1 MPTIEELFKT
11 KKLIS
16 GQTAEQQYDIRNT
29 ADIKRTPYNVLM
41 RPSFAIAQLAR
52 KTLSGRL
59 SETKLE
65 EEVTGL
71 RILATTTSPIIYGT
85 DVLKFSKKT
94 RGIVEDMKQGAN
106 GTEGVVGKLTSFI
119 EKGEKFGNDLL
130 SKIGAKLPEDL
141 IPSRIVLNTDFKN
154 GKVSKT
160 MVTLANLKSNSG
172 GNLLGNLIK
181 DNLQGRP
188 NPNQIL
194 GSALSL
200 GKKKLNTLLLG
211 SPSQAAVNFA
221 KDGGDNY
228 DNNSP
233 YGGVLRGAQYLP
245 EDLINLRNDLS
256 SKLNTYEKPAEPTP
270 FTVAKI
276 PYTNYIAVPVFSKEP
291 KQMYSK
297 AKSIATENL
306 LEVKKGMADY
316 SKTGKRGDELNRL
329 VQYNSKDGLKP
340 DDRDPNLPTLKS
352 LDLVELKFW
361 SVAKQAAVN
370 FRATVTGI
378 TETVSPTW
386 DTQKFVGNPFNFYT
400 YSNIER
406 SVNFAF
412 KIYALNAD
420 ELKAC
425 WQKINFLTNLTYPQ
439 GYAGNIAVIPP
450 FIRFTLGSMH
460 VNKEA
465 FISDLSYEI
474 PDDAPWEIDAE
485 GLGMGEYILPK
496 VVNVTITLKLV
507 ETVGSTHQLA
517 TAERKAV
524 AETKKAD
531 GTVVPA
537 VPAAPAIAASAKRLY
552 GYGASNPN
560 QIVNDDRVKN
570 LDKGGDPLK
579 TTQVSDSPNA
589 SAAQKAENPV
599 ATAPKESQDP
609 KGIPV
614 EEYKGYKIYL
624 KQNLPYFYMESRSG
638 DGPVVHKGPESR
650 SATEGELIRFE
661 KDWIDN
667 EAGAASAFKEV
678 GKDIANKLNN
688 QSILLGGY

>member
-59 SETKLE
+59 RETKLE

-85 DVLKFSKKT
+85 DILKFARKT
-94 RGIVEDMKQGAN
+94 RGIVEDMKQGTGGA
-106 GTEGVVGKLTSFI
+106 EGIGGKLTSFI
-119 EKGEKFGNDLL
+119 NKAESFGNNLL

-141 IPSRIVLNTDFKN
+141 IPSRIVLNSDFKKS
-154 GKVSKT
+154 KVSDT
-160 MVTLANLKSNSG
+160 MVTLTKLKSNSG
-172 GNLLGNLIK
+172 GNLLGKLIK

-194 GSALSL
+194 GSALEL

-221 KDGGDNY
+221 KDGGDRY
-228 DNNSP
+228 DRYSP
-233 YGGVLRGAQYLP
+233 YTSVMWPALYLS
-245 EDLINLRNDLS
+245 EDLIDMRRDLS
-256 SKLNTYEKPAEPTP
+256 SKFVEYNPDKFNLPLP
-270 FTVAKI
+270 I
-276 PYTNYIAVPVFSKEP
+276 SNYIAVPTFSKEP
-291 KQMYSK
+291 KQMYSEK
-297 AKSIATENL
+297 KMMES
-306 LEVKKGMADY
+306 LEVVKGMANY
-316 SKTGKRGDELNRL
+316 SKTARWRDEINRL
-329 VQYNSKDGLKP
+329 VQYNSTDGITP
-340 DDRDPNLPTLKS
+340 NDRNPTLPTLKS
-352 LDLVELKFW
+352 LDFVELKFW

-370 FRATVTGI
+370 FRATLTGI

-474 PDDAPWEIDAE
+474 PDDAPWEIDAD

-496 VVNVTITLKLV
+496 VVNVTMTLKLV
-507 ETVGSTHQLA
+507 ETVGSTYQMA

-537 VPAAPAIAASAKRLY
+537 VPAAPGIAPSAKRLY

-560 QIVNDDRVKN
+560 QIVNDDTAKN

-579 TTQVSDSPNA
+579 TTQVSDSPNT
-589 SAAQKAENPV
+589 STAQKPENPV
-599 ATAPKESQDP
+599 AEAPKEKMGP
-609 KGIPV
+609 NGIFV
-614 EEYKGYKIYL
+614 EKYKGYSIYR
-624 KQNLPYFYMESRSG
+624 KPKPPNQQYSVRDG
-638 DGPVVHKGPESR
+638 DGVIHTGPEGR
-650 SATEGELIRFE
+650 SAFEELLNFE
-661 KDWIDN
+661 RKFIDN
-667 EAGAASAFKEV
+667 
-678 GKDIANKLNN
+678 
-688 QSILLGGY
+688 LGPR

>member
-52 KTLSGRL
+52 KNLSSRL
-59 SETKLE
+59 GETKLE

-71 RILATTTSPIIYGT
+71 RILASTTSPIIYGT
-85 DVLKFSKKT
+85 DILKFAKKT
-94 RGIVEDMKQGAN
+94 RGIVEDMKQGTSGAEA
-106 GTEGVVGKLTSFI
+106 GVGKLTSFI
-119 EKGEKFGNDLL
+119 NKAESFGNNLL

-141 IPSRIVLNTDFKN
+141 IPSRIVLNSDFKK
-154 GKVSKT
+154 GKVSDT
-160 MVTLANLKSNSG
+160 MVTLTKLKTNSG
-172 GNLLGNLIK
+172 GNLLGKLIK

-194 GSALSL
+194 GSAAEL

-228 DNNSP
+228 DIDSK
-233 YGGVLRGAQYLP
+233 YGETMIGAQYLP
-245 EDLINLRNDLS
+245 DDLIDMRNDLS
-256 SKLNTYEKPAEPTP
+256 SKYVAYKTP
-270 FTVAKI
+270 EI
-276 PYTNYIAVPVFSKEP
+276 NLPLPITNYIAVPTFSKEP

-297 AKSIATENL
+297 TKLMDS
-306 LEVKKGMADY
+306 LEVKRGMRNG
-316 SKTGKRGDELNRL
+316 SDELNRI
-329 VQYNSKDGLKP
+329 VQYESVDGLKP
-340 DDRDPNLPTLKS
+340 SGRDVNLPTLKS

-370 FRATVTGI
+370 FRATLTGI
-378 TETVSPTW
+378 TETISPNW

-406 SVNFAF
+406 SINFAF

-439 GYAGNIAVIPP
+439 GYAGNIAVVPP

-465 FISDLSYEI
+465 FISDLSYEV
-474 PDDAPWEIDAE
+474 PDDAPWETGED
-485 GLGMGEYILPK
+485 GMDEYILPK
-496 VVNVTITLKLV
+496 IVNVTMALKLV
-507 ETVGSTHQLA
+507 ETVGSTYQMGV
-517 TAERKAV
+517 AERKAV
-524 AETKKAD
+524 AEGKTAD
-531 GTVVPA
+531 GKVVPA
-537 VPAAPAIAASAKRLY
+537 VPAAPAIAATAKRLY

-560 QIVNDDRVKN
+560 QILNVDTAKN

-579 TTQVSDSPNA
+579 QTQVSDSPNA
-589 SAAQKAENPV
+589 SAAQKTENPV
-599 ATAPKESQDP
+599 AEAPKEKVGP
-609 KGIPV
+609 NGIFV
-614 EEYKGYKIYL
+614 EKYKGYSIYKKSKPPNMQYL
-624 KQNLPYFYMESRSG
+624 VRDG
-638 DGPVVHKGPESR
+638 DGIIHTGPEGR
-650 SATEGELIRFE
+650 SAFDELLNFE
-661 KDWIDN
+661 RKFIDN
-667 EAGAASAFKEV
+667 
-678 GKDIANKLNN
+678 
-688 QSILLGGY
+688 LGPR

>member
-52 KTLSGRL
+52 KNLSSRL
-59 SETKLE
+59 GETKLE

-71 RILATTTSPIIYGT
+71 RILASTTSPIIYGT
-85 DVLKFSKKT
+85 DILKFSRKT
-94 RGIVEDMKQGAN
+94 RGIVEDMKQGTSGAEA
-106 GTEGVVGKLTSFI
+106 GVGKLTSFI
-119 EKGEKFGNDLL
+119 NKAESFGNNLL

-141 IPSRIVLNTDFKN
+141 IPSRIVLNSDFKKS
-154 GKVSKT
+154 KVSET
-160 MVTLANLKSNSG
+160 MVTLTKLKTNSG
-172 GNLLGNLIK
+172 GNLLGKLIK

-194 GSALSL
+194 GSAVEL

-221 KDGGDNY
+221 KDGGDSY
-228 DNNSP
+228 DNDSP
-233 YGGVLRGAQYLP
+233 YGKVMTPALYLKEDAIAQ
-245 EDLINLRNDLS
+245 RNDLS
-256 SKLNTYEKPAEPTP
+256 SKFVAYEADKFNLPLP
-270 FTVAKI
+270 I
-276 PYTNYIAVPVFSKEP
+276 TNYIAVPTFSKEP

-297 AKSIATENL
+297 RKSIATENL
-306 LEVKKGMADY
+306 LEVKKGMRNG
-316 SKTGKRGDELNRL
+316 SDELNRI
-329 VQYNSKDGLKP
+329 VQYESADGSKPTG
-340 DDRDPNLPTLKS
+340 RDENLPTLKS

-370 FRATVTGI
+370 FRATLTGI

-439 GYAGNIAVIPP
+439 GYAGNIAVVAP

-485 GLGMGEYILPK
+485 GLGMDEYILPK
-496 VVNVTITLKLV
+496 IVNVTMALKLV
-507 ETVGSTHQLA
+507 ETVGSTYQMA

-524 AETKKAD
+524 AEGKTAD
-531 GTVVPA
+531 GKVVPA

-560 QIVNDDRVKN
+560 QILNDDRIKN
-570 LDKGGDPLK
+570 LDKGGDPIK
-579 TTQVSDSPNA
+579 QTQVSDSPNA
-589 SAAQKAENPV
+589 STAEKPENPV
-599 ATAPKESQDP
+599 AEAPKQKIGPNGIFVEKYKDLNIYKKP
-609 KGIPV
+609 KGGNFVYIV
-614 EEYKGYKIYL
+614 
-624 KQNLPYFYMESRSG
+624 R
-638 DGPVVHKGPESR
+638 DGEQPLHAGPEGR
-650 SATEGELIRFE
+650 REDELLSYER
-661 KDWIDN
+661 KWIDN
-667 EAGAASAFKEV
+667 FVDGPSR
-678 GKDIANKLNN
+678 
-688 QSILLGGY
+688 

>member
-41 RPSFAIAQLAR
+41 RPSFKIAEIAR
-52 KTLSGRL
+52 RNLSSRL
-59 SETKLE
+59 GETKLE
-65 EEVTGL
+65 AEVTGL
-71 RILATTTSPIIYGT
+71 RILASTTSPIIYGT
-85 DVLKFSKKT
+85 DILKFAKKT
-94 RGIVEDMKQGAN
+94 RGIVEDMKQGTSGAEA
-106 GTEGVVGKLTSFI
+106 GVGKLTSFI
-119 EKGEKFGNDLL
+119 NKAESFGNNLL

-141 IPSRIVLNTDFKN
+141 IPSRIVLNSDFKK
-154 GKVSKT
+154 GKVSDT
-160 MVTLANLKSNSG
+160 MVTLSKLKTNSG
-172 GNLLGNLIK
+172 GNLLGKLIK

-194 GSALSL
+194 GSALEL

-228 DNNSP
+228 DIETP
-233 YGGVLRGAQYLP
+233 YGKVMTPALYLKEDAIAQ
-245 EDLINLRNDLS
+245 RNDLS
-256 SKLNTYEKPAEPTP
+256 SKFVAYEPDKFNLPLP
-270 FTVAKI
+270 I
-276 PYTNYIAVPVFSKEP
+276 TNYIAVPVFSKEP

-297 AKSIATENL
+297 TKLMDS
-306 LEVKKGMADY
+306 LEVKKGMRNG
-316 SKTGKRGDELNRL
+316 SDELNRI
-329 VQYNSKDGLKP
+329 VQYNSTDGLKP
-340 DDRDPNLPTLKS
+340 NDNERDPNLPSLKS

-370 FRATVTGI
+370 FRATLTGI
-378 TETVSPTW
+378 TETISPTW

-439 GYAGNIAVIPP
+439 GYSGGIAVVPP

-474 PDDAPWEIDAE
+474 PDDAPWETGED
-485 GLGMGEYILPK
+485 GMDEYILPK
-496 VVNVTITLKLV
+496 IVNVTMALKLV
-507 ETVGSTHQLA
+507 ETVGSTYQMGV
-517 TAERKAV
+517 AERKAV
-524 AETKKAD
+524 AEGKTAD
-531 GTVVPA
+531 GKVVPA
-537 VPAAPAIAASAKRLY
+537 VPAAPGIAASAKRLY

-560 QIVNDDRVKN
+560 QILNVDTAKN

-579 TTQVSDSPNA
+579 QTQVSDSPNA
-589 SAAQKAENPV
+589 STSQKTENPV
-599 ATAPKESQDP
+599 VAAPQIKEDP
-609 KGIPV
+609 KGELIT
-614 EEYKGYKIYL
+614 EYKGL
-624 KQNLPYFYMESRSG
+624 KLYQTENGPFKTITSWKGDATFYTGLPN
-638 DGPVVHKGPESR
+638 
-650 SATEGELIRFE
+650 A
-661 KDWIDN
+661 
-667 EAGAASAFKEV
+667 AASTQLLVDTHKLVIDSRLENE
-678 GKDIANKLNN
+678 GKRTA
-688 QSILLGGY
+688 

>member
-41 RPSFAIAQLAR
+41 RPSFKIAEIAR
-52 KTLSGRL
+52 RNLSSRL
-59 SETKLE
+59 GETKLE
-65 EEVTGL
+65 AEVTGL
-71 RILATTTSPIIYGT
+71 RILANTTSPIIYGT
-85 DVLKFSKKT
+85 DILKFAKKT
-94 RGIVEDMKQGAN
+94 RGIVEDMKQGTSGAEA
-106 GTEGVVGKLTSFI
+106 GIGKLTSFI
-119 EKGEKFGNDLL
+119 NKAENFGNNLL

-141 IPSRIVLNTDFKN
+141 IPSRIVLNSDFKK
-154 GKVSKT
+154 GKVSDT
-160 MVTLANLKSNSG
+160 MVTLTKLKTNSG
-172 GNLLGNLIK
+172 GNLLGKLIK

-194 GSALSL
+194 GSALEL

-228 DNNSP
+228 DSDSP
-233 YGGVLRGAQYLP
+233 YGKVMTPALYLAEDAIAQ
-245 EDLINLRNDLS
+245 RNDLS
-256 SKLNTYEKPAEPTP
+256 SKFVAYESPKFNLPLP
-270 FTVAKI
+270 I
-276 PYTNYIAVPVFSKEP
+276 TNYIAVPVFSKEP

-297 AKSIATENL
+297 RKLMDS
-306 LEVKKGMADY
+306 LEVKRGMRNG
-316 SKTGKRGDELNRL
+316 SDELNRI
-329 VQYNSKDGLKP
+329 VQYESADGSKPTG
-340 DDRDPNLPTLKS
+340 RDENLPTLKS

-361 SVAKQAAVN
+361 SVAKQAAIN
-370 FRATVTGI
+370 FRATLTGI

-439 GYAGNIAVIPP
+439 GYAGNIAVVAP
-450 FIRFTLGSMH
+450 FIRFTLGSMYS
-460 VNKEA
+460 NKEA

-474 PDDAPWEIDAE
+474 PDDAPWETGED
-485 GLGMGEYILPK
+485 GMDEYILPK
-496 VVNVTITLKLV
+496 IVNVTMALKLV
-507 ETVGSTHQLA
+507 ETVGSTYQMA

-524 AETKKAD
+524 AEGKTAD
-531 GTVVPA
+531 GKVVPA
-537 VPAAPAIAASAKRLY
+537 VPAAPAIAATAKRLY

-560 QIVNDDRVKN
+560 QILNDDRIKN

-579 TTQVSDSPNA
+579 QTQVSDSPNA
-589 SAAQKAENPV
+589 SAAQKTENPV
-599 ATAPKESQDP
+599 AEAPKKSRNP
-609 KGIPV
+609 KGELV
-614 EEYKGYKIYL
+614 AKYKDYNIFKKEKNGFRQMTTWDL
-624 KQNLPYFYMESRSG
+624 DRLVRT
-638 DGPVVHKGPESR
+638 GPETR
-650 SATEGELIRFE
+650 SDTDAALIEYE
-661 KDWIDN
+661 KRAID
-667 EAGAASAFKEV
+667 
-678 GKDIANKLNN
+678 
-688 QSILLGGY
+688 SIEEIRIRNLE

>member
-59 SETKLE
+59 RETKLE

-85 DVLKFSKKT
+85 DILKFARKT
-94 RGIVEDMKQGAN
+94 RGIVEDMKQGTGGA
-106 GTEGVVGKLTSFI
+106 EGIGGKLTSFI
-119 EKGEKFGNDLL
+119 NKAESFGNNLL

-141 IPSRIVLNTDFKN
+141 IPSRIVLNSDFKKS
-154 GKVSKT
+154 KVSDT
-160 MVTLANLKSNSG
+160 MVTLTKLKSNSG
-172 GNLLGNLIK
+172 GNLLGKLIK

-194 GSALSL
+194 GSALEL

-228 DNNSP
+228 DTDSP
-233 YGGVLRGAQYLP
+233 YSRVRSLSSFLL
-245 EDLINLRNDLS
+245 EDNIELRNDLS
-256 SKLNTYEKPAEPTP
+256 SKFVAYETP
-270 FTVAKI
+270 KFNLPLPI
-276 PYTNYIAVPVFSKEP
+276 TNYIAVPTFSKEP

-297 AKSIATENL
+297 RKSTATENS
-306 LEVKKGMADY
+306 LEVKKGMRNG
-316 SKTGKRGDELNRL
+316 SDELNRL
-329 VQYNSKDGLKP
+329 VQYDSTDGLTP
-340 DDRDPNLPTLKS
+340 NGRDKTLPTLKS

-370 FRATVTGI
+370 FRATLTGI

-460 VNKEA
+460 INKEA

-474 PDDAPWEIDAE
+474 PDDAPWEIDAD

-496 VVNVTITLKLV
+496 VVNVTMTLKLV
-507 ETVGSTHQLA
+507 ETVGSTYQMA

-537 VPAAPAIAASAKRLY
+537 VPAAPGIAPSAKRLY

-560 QIVNDDRVKN
+560 QIVNDDTAKN

-579 TTQVSDSPNA
+579 TTQVSDSPTT
-589 SAAQKAENPV
+589 STAQKPENPV
-599 ATAPKESQDP
+599 AEAPKEKMGP
-609 KGIPV
+609 NGIFV
-614 EEYKGYKIYL
+614 EKYKGYSIYR
-624 KQNLPYFYMESRSG
+624 KPKPPNQQYSVRDG
-638 DGPVVHKGPESR
+638 DGVIHTGPEGR
-650 SATEGELIRFE
+650 SAFEELLNFE
-661 KDWIDN
+661 RKFIDN
-667 EAGAASAFKEV
+667 
-678 GKDIANKLNN
+678 
-688 QSILLGGY
+688 LGPR

>member
-71 RILATTTSPIIYGT
+71 RILAATTSPIIYGT
-85 DVLKFSKKT
+85 DFIKFTKKT
-94 RGIVEDMKQGAN
+94 RPIVEDMKQGTGGA
-106 GTEGVVGKLTSFI
+106 EGIGGKLTSFI
-119 EKGEKFGNDLL
+119 EKGEKFGNELL
-130 SKIGAKLPEDL
+130 SKIGAKLPEQL
-141 IPSRIVLNTDFKN
+141 IPSRIVLDTNFKN

-228 DNNSP
+228 DNDSK
-233 YGGVLRGAQYLP
+233 YGDVMTPALYLKEDAIAQ
-245 EDLINLRNDLS
+245 RNDLS
-256 SKLNTYEKPAEPTP
+256 SKFVAYETP
-270 FTVAKI
+270 KFNLPLPI
-276 PYTNYIAVPVFSKEP
+276 TNYIAVPTFSKEP

-297 AKSIATENL
+297 TKLMDS
-306 LEVKKGMADY
+306 LEVKRGMRNG
-316 SKTGKRGDELNRL
+316 SDELNRI
-329 VQYNSKDGLKP
+329 VQYESVDGLKP
-340 DDRDPNLPTLKS
+340 SGRDATLPTLKD

-361 SVAKQAAVN
+361 SVAKQAAIN

-406 SVNFAF
+406 SVNFTF

-474 PDDAPWEIDAE
+474 PDDAPWETGED
-485 GLGMGEYILPK
+485 GMGEYILPK
-496 VVNVTITLKLV
+496 LINVTITLKLV
-507 ETVGSTHQLA
+507 ETVGSTYQMA

-537 VPAAPAIAASAKRLY
+537 VPAAPAIAPSAKRLY

-560 QIVNDDRVKN
+560 QILNDDRIKN
-570 LDKGGDPLK
+570 LDKGGDPIK
-579 TTQVSDSPNA
+579 QTQVSDSPNA
-589 SAAQKAENPV
+589 SAAQKTENPV
-599 ATAPKESQDP
+599 AEAPKEKMGP
-609 KGIPV
+609 YGIFV
-614 EEYKGYKIYL
+614 EKYKGYSIYR
-624 KQNLPYFYMESRSG
+624 KPKPPNQQYSVRDG
-638 DGPVVHKGPESR
+638 DGVIHTGPEGR
-650 SATEGELIRFE
+650 SAFEELLNFE
-661 KDWIDN
+661 RKFIDN
-667 EAGAASAFKEV
+667 
-678 GKDIANKLNN
+678 IP
-688 QSILLGGY
+688 Q

>member
-52 KTLSGRL
+52 KTLSSRL
-59 SETKLE
+59 KETKLE
-65 EEVTGL
+65 AEVTGL
-71 RILATTTSPIIYGT
+71 RILASTTSPIIYGT
-85 DVLKFSKKT
+85 DILKFSKKT
-94 RGIVEDMKQGAN
+94 RGIVEDMKLGAN
-106 GTEGVVGKLTSFI
+106 GTVGLTGKLSSFI
-119 EKGEKFGNDLL
+119 AKAENFGNDLL

-141 IPSRIVLNTDFKN
+141 IPSRIVLNSDFKTS
-154 GKVSKT
+154 KVSET
-160 MVTLANLKSNSG
+160 MVTLTTLKTNSG
-172 GNLLGNLIK
+172 GNLLGKLIK

-194 GSALSL
+194 GSALEL

-228 DNNSP
+228 DNDSP
-233 YGGVLRGAQYLP
+233 YSKVMTGAQYLS
-245 EDLINLRNDLS
+245 EDLIDLRKDLS
-256 SKLNTYEKPAEPTP
+256 SKFVAYEPDKFNLPLP
-270 FTVAKI
+270 I
-276 PYTNYIAVPVFSKEP
+276 TNYIAVPTFSKEP

-297 AKSIATENL
+297 TKLMDS
-306 LEVKKGMADY
+306 LEVKRGMRNG
-316 SKTGKRGDELNRL
+316 SDELNRI
-329 VQYNSKDGLKP
+329 VQYESADGLKP
-340 DDRDPNLPTLKS
+340 SGRDVNLPTLKS

-370 FRATVTGI
+370 FRATLTGI

-439 GYAGNIAVIPP
+439 GYAGNIAVVPP
-450 FIRFTLGSMH
+450 FIRFTLGSMY

-474 PDDAPWEIDAE
+474 PDDAPWETGED
-485 GLGMGEYILPK
+485 GMDEYILPK
-496 VVNVTITLKLV
+496 IVNVTMTLKLV
-507 ETVGSTHQLA
+507 ETVGSTYQMGV
-517 TAERKAV
+517 AERKAV
-524 AETKKAD
+524 AEGKTVD
-531 GTVVPA
+531 GKVVPA
-537 VPAAPAIAASAKRLY
+537 VPAAPGIAASAKRLY

-560 QIVNDDRVKN
+560 QILNDDRIKN

-579 TTQVSDSPNA
+579 QTQVSDSPNA
-589 SAAQKAENPV
+589 SAAQKTGNPV
-599 ATAPKESQDP
+599 AEAPKEPQDP
-609 KGIPV
+609 KGKFV
-614 EEYKGYKIYL
+614 GDYKGLKLYVKDVNGGNKIITSYKGDAAITNNATNKNNKGKLTEAQLIQYE
-624 KQNLPYFYMESRSG
+624 KEYIDKNLTR
-638 DGPVVHKGPESR
+638 
-650 SATEGELIRFE
+650 
-661 KDWIDN
+661 
-667 EAGAASAFKEV
+667 
-678 GKDIANKLNN
+678 
-688 QSILLGGY
+688 LLDK

>member
-52 KTLSGRL
+52 KTLSSRL
-59 SETKLE
+59 RETKLE

-71 RILATTTSPIIYGT
+71 RILASTTAPIIYGT
-85 DVLKFSKKT
+85 DILKFSKKT
-94 RGIVEDMKQGAN
+94 RGIVEDMKLGAN
-106 GTEGVVGKLTSFI
+106 GTEGAVGKLSSFI
-119 EKGEKFGNDLL
+119 AKAENFGNDLL
-130 SKIGAKLPEDL
+130 SKIGGKLPEEL
-141 IPSRIVLNTDFKN
+141 IPSRLALNADFRIS
-154 GKVSKT
+154 KVSKT
-160 MVTLANLKSNSG
+160 MVVLANLKSNSSL
-172 GNLLGNLIK
+172 LLGNLIK

-188 NPNQIL
+188 NPKQIL
-194 GSALSL
+194 GSALEL

-221 KDGGDNY
+221 KDGGDGY
-228 DNNSP
+228 DRYST
-233 YGGVLRGAQYLP
+233 YGDVMIGAQYLP
-245 EDLINLRNDLS
+245 DDLIDMRNDLS
-256 SKLNTYEKPAEPTP
+256 SKYVAYKTP
-270 FTVAKI
+270 EI
-276 PYTNYIAVPVFSKEP
+276 NLPLPITNYIAVPTFSKEP
-291 KQMYSK
+291 KQRYSTTK
-297 AKSIATENL
+297 FFNSLQI
-306 LEVKKGMADY
+306 KKGM
-316 SKTGKRGDELNRL
+316 GRGSDELNRL
-329 VQYNSKDGLKP
+329 VQYNSTDGVTP
-340 DDRDPNLPTLKS
+340 NTNERDPILPTLKS

-370 FRATVTGI
+370 FRATLTGI
-378 TETVSPTW
+378 TETVTPTW

-400 YSNIER
+400 YNNIER

-439 GYAGNIAVIPP
+439 AYSGGIAVIPP
-450 FIRFTLGSMH
+450 FIRFTLGSMY

-496 VVNVTITLKLV
+496 LVNVTMTLKLV
-507 ETVGSTHQLA
+507 ETVGSTYSPTEYEKDAAGVAVLIDA
-517 TAERKAV
+517 TDAAGKV
-524 AETKKAD
+524 VKVPVTK
-531 GTVVPA
+531 T
-537 VPAAPAIAASAKRLY
+537 AAHAKRLY

-560 QIVNDDRVKN
+560 QIVNADVAKN

-579 TTQVSDSPNA
+579 QTAIVQNA
-589 SAAQKAENPV
+589 NDGQKPVNPV
-599 ATAPKESQDP
+599 AEGTKPAADA
-609 KGIPV
+609 KGVFI
-614 EEYKGYKIYL
+614 EEYKGHKLHSVFLGTTKNEMVLVWKGDALAFSINVTGT
-624 KQNLPYFYMESRSG
+624 KQSTV
-638 DGPVVHKGPESR
+638 DGAKLRIDAIPEIKGN
-650 SATEGELIRFE
+650 TTT
-661 KDWIDN
+661 
-667 EAGAASAFKEV
+667 
-678 GKDIANKLNN
+678 
-688 QSILLGGY
+688 

>member
-41 RPSFAIAQLAR
+41 RPSFKIAEIAR
-52 KTLSGRL
+52 RNLSSRL
-59 SETKLE
+59 GETKLE
-65 EEVTGL
+65 AEVTGL
-71 RILATTTSPIIYGT
+71 RILASTTSPIIYGT
-85 DVLKFSKKT
+85 DILKFAKKT
-94 RGIVEDMKQGAN
+94 RGIVEDMKQGTSGAEA
-106 GTEGVVGKLTSFI
+106 GVGKLTSFI
-119 EKGEKFGNDLL
+119 NKAEKFGNDLL

-141 IPSRIVLNTDFKN
+141 IPSRIVLNSDFKK
-154 GKVSKT
+154 GKVSDT
-160 MVTLANLKSNSG
+160 MVTLTKLKTNSG
-172 GNLLGNLIK
+172 GNLLGKLIK

-194 GSALSL
+194 GSALEL

-228 DNNSP
+228 DIETP
-233 YGGVLRGAQYLP
+233 YGKVMTPALYLKEDAIAQ
-245 EDLINLRNDLS
+245 RNDLS
-256 SKLNTYEKPAEPTP
+256 SKFVAYEPDKFNLPLP
-270 FTVAKI
+270 I
-276 PYTNYIAVPVFSKEP
+276 TNYIAVPTFSKEP

-297 AKSIATENL
+297 RKSTATENL
-306 LEVKKGMADY
+306 LEVKKGMRNG
-316 SKTGKRGDELNRL
+316 SDELNRI
-329 VQYNSKDGLKP
+329 VQYESVDGLKP
-340 DDRDPNLPTLKS
+340 SGRDVNLPTLKS

-370 FRATVTGI
+370 FRATLTGI
-378 TETVSPTW
+378 TETISPTW

-406 SVNFAF
+406 SINFAF

-439 GYAGNIAVIPP
+439 GYAGNIAVVPP

-485 GLGMGEYILPK
+485 GLGMSEYILPK
-496 VVNVTITLKLV
+496 LINVTMTLKLV
-507 ETVGSTHQLA
+507 ETVGSTYQMGV
-517 TAERKAV
+517 AERKAV
-524 AETKKAD
+524 AEGKTAD
-531 GTVVPA
+531 GKVVPA
-537 VPAAPAIAASAKRLY
+537 VPAAPGIAASAKRLY

-560 QIVNDDRVKN
+560 QILNDDRIKN

-579 TTQVSDSPNA
+579 QTQVSDSPNA
-589 SAAQKAENPV
+589 SAAEKPENPV
-599 ATAPKESQDP
+599 AEAPKQKIGPNGIFVEKYKDLNIYKKP
-609 KGIPV
+609 KGGNFVYIV
-614 EEYKGYKIYL
+614 
-624 KQNLPYFYMESRSG
+624 R
-638 DGPVVHKGPESR
+638 DGEQPLHAGPEGR
-650 SATEGELIRFE
+650 REDELLSYER
-661 KDWIDN
+661 KWIDN
-667 EAGAASAFKEV
+667 FVDGPSR
-678 GKDIANKLNN
+678 
-688 QSILLGGY
+688 

>member
-52 KTLSGRL
+52 KTLSSRL
-59 SETKLE
+59 GETKLE
-65 EEVTGL
+65 EEATGL
-71 RILATTTSPIIYGT
+71 RILASTTSPIIYGT
-85 DVLKFSKKT
+85 DILKFSRKT
-94 RGIVEDMKQGAN
+94 RGIVEDMKQGTSGAEA
-106 GTEGVVGKLTSFI
+106 GVGKLTSFI
-119 EKGEKFGNDLL
+119 NKAESFGNNLL

-141 IPSRIVLNTDFKN
+141 IPSRIVLNSDFKK
-154 GKVSKT
+154 GKVSDT
-160 MVTLANLKSNSG
+160 MVTLTKLKTNSG
-172 GNLLGNLIK
+172 GNLLGKLIK

-194 GSALSL
+194 GSAAEL

-228 DNNSP
+228 DIDSK
-233 YGGVLRGAQYLP
+233 YGETMIGAQYLP
-245 EDLINLRNDLS
+245 DDLIDMRNDLS
-256 SKLNTYEKPAEPTP
+256 SKYVAYKTP
-270 FTVAKI
+270 EI
-276 PYTNYIAVPVFSKEP
+276 NLPLPITNYIAVPTFSKEP

-297 AKSIATENL
+297 RKSIATENL
-306 LEVKKGMADY
+306 LEVKKGMRNG
-316 SKTGKRGDELNRL
+316 SDELNRI
-329 VQYNSKDGLKP
+329 VQYESVDGLKP
-340 DDRDPNLPTLKS
+340 SGRDVNLPTLKS

-370 FRATVTGI
+370 FRATLTGI
-378 TETVSPTW
+378 TETISPNW

-496 VVNVTITLKLV
+496 VVNVTMALKLV
-507 ETVGSTHQLA
+507 ETVGSTYQMA

-524 AETKKAD
+524 AEGKTAD
-531 GTVVPA
+531 GKVVPA
-537 VPAAPAIAASAKRLY
+537 VPAAPGIAASAKRLY

-560 QIVNDDRVKN
+560 QILNDDRIKN

-579 TTQVSDSPNA
+579 QTQVSDSPNA
-589 SAAQKAENPV
+589 STAEKPENPV
-599 ATAPKESQDP
+599 AEAPKQKIGPNGIFVEKYKDLNIYKKP
-609 KGIPV
+609 KGGNFVYIV
-614 EEYKGYKIYL
+614 
-624 KQNLPYFYMESRSG
+624 R
-638 DGPVVHKGPESR
+638 DGEQPLHAGPEGR
-650 SATEGELIRFE
+650 REDELLSYER
-661 KDWIDN
+661 KWIDN
-667 EAGAASAFKEV
+667 FVDGPSR
-678 GKDIANKLNN
+678 
-688 QSILLGGY
+688 

>member
-85 DVLKFSKKT
+85 DILKFSRKT
-94 RGIVEDMKQGAN
+94 RGIVEDMKQGTGGA
-106 GTEGVVGKLTSFI
+106 EGIGGKLTSFI
-119 EKGEKFGNDLL
+119 AKGEKFGNELL

-141 IPSRIVLNTDFKN
+141 IPSRIVLNTDFKKS
-154 GKVSKT
+154 KVSET
-160 MVTLANLKSNSG
+160 MVTLTKLKSNSG
-172 GNLLGNLIK
+172 GNLLGKLIK

-194 GSALSL
+194 GSALEL

-228 DNNSP
+228 DNDSP
-233 YGGVLRGAQYLP
+233 YGKVMTGAQYLP
-245 EDLINLRNDLS
+245 EDMIDLRNDLS
-256 SKLNTYEKPAEPTP
+256 SKYVAYKTP
-270 FTVAKI
+270 EVNLPLPI
-276 PYTNYIAVPVFSKEP
+276 TNYIAVPTFSKEP

-352 LDLVELKFW
+352 LDFVELKFW

-370 FRATVTGI
+370 FRATLTGI
-378 TETVSPTW
+378 TETISPTW

-496 VVNVTITLKLV
+496 VVNVTMALKLV
-507 ETVGSTHQLA
+507 ETVGSTYQLA
-517 TAERKAV
+517 IAERKAV
-524 AETKKAD
+524 AETKKTD

-638 DGPVVHKGPESR
+638 DGPVAHKGPESR
-650 SATEGELIRFE
+650 SATQDELIRFE
-661 KDWIDN
+661 KAWIDN

-678 GKDIANKLNN
+678 GKDITNKLNN

>member
-41 RPSFAIAQLAR
+41 RPSFKIAEIAR
-52 KTLSGRL
+52 RNLSSRL
-59 SETKLE
+59 GETKLE

-71 RILATTTSPIIYGT
+71 RILASTTSPIIYGT
-85 DVLKFSKKT
+85 DILKFAKKT
-94 RGIVEDMKQGAN
+94 RGIVEDMKQGTSGAEA
-106 GTEGVVGKLTSFI
+106 GVGKLTSFI
-119 EKGEKFGNDLL
+119 NKAEKFGNNLL

-141 IPSRIVLNTDFKN
+141 IPSRIVLNSDFKK
-154 GKVSKT
+154 GKVSDT
-160 MVTLANLKSNSG
+160 MVTLSKLKTNSG
-172 GNLLGNLIK
+172 GNLLGKLIK

-194 GSALSL
+194 GSALEL

-228 DNNSP
+228 DIDSK
-233 YGGVLRGAQYLP
+233 YGDTMIGAQYLP
-245 EDLINLRNDLS
+245 DDLIDMRNDLS
-256 SKLNTYEKPAEPTP
+256 SKFVAYEPDKFNLPLP
-270 FTVAKI
+270 I
-276 PYTNYIAVPVFSKEP
+276 TNYIAVPTFSKEP

-297 AKSIATENL
+297 KKSMDS
-306 LEVKKGMADY
+306 LEVKRGMRNG
-316 SKTGKRGDELNRL
+316 SDELNRL
-329 VQYNSKDGLKP
+329 VQYESADGLKP
-340 DDRDPNLPTLKS
+340 SGRDVNLPTLKS

-370 FRATVTGI
+370 FRATLTGI

-439 GYAGNIAVIPP
+439 GYAGNIAVVAP

-485 GLGMGEYILPK
+485 GLGMDEYILPK
-496 VVNVTITLKLV
+496 IVNVTMALKLV
-507 ETVGSTHQLA
+507 ETVGSTYQMA

-524 AETKKAD
+524 AEGKTAD
-531 GTVVPA
+531 GKVVPA
-537 VPAAPAIAASAKRLY
+537 VPAAPAIAATAKRLY

-560 QIVNDDRVKN
+560 QILNVDTAKN
-570 LDKGGDPLK
+570 LDKGGDPIK
-579 TTQVSDSPNA
+579 QTQVSDSPNT
-589 SAAQKAENPV
+589 SAAQKPENPV
-599 ATAPKESQDP
+599 AEAPKEKMGPNGIFVEKYKDFNIYKKP
-609 KGIPV
+609 KGGNFVYIV
-614 EEYKGYKIYL
+614 
-624 KQNLPYFYMESRSG
+624 R
-638 DGPVVHKGPESR
+638 DGEQPLHAGPEGR
-650 SATEGELIRFE
+650 REDELLSYER
-661 KDWIDN
+661 KWIDN
-667 EAGAASAFKEV
+667 FVDGPSR
-678 GKDIANKLNN
+678 
-688 QSILLGGY
+688 

>member
-41 RPSFAIAQLAR
+41 RPSFKIAEIAR
-52 KTLSGRL
+52 RNLSSRL
-59 SETKLE
+59 GETKLE
-65 EEVTGL
+65 AEVTGL
-71 RILATTTSPIIYGT
+71 RILANTTSPIIYGT
-85 DVLKFSKKT
+85 DILKFSTKT
-94 RGIVEDMKQGAN
+94 RGIVEDMKQGAK
-106 GTEGVVGKLTSFI
+106 GTEGVFGKLTSFI
-119 EKGEKFGNDLL
+119 NKAEKFGNDLL
-130 SKIGAKLPEDL
+130 SKIGVKLPEDL
-141 IPSRIVLNTDFKN
+141 IPSRIVLNSDFKK
-154 GKVSKT
+154 GKVSDT
-160 MVTLANLKSNSG
+160 MVTLTKLKTNSG
-172 GNLLGNLIK
+172 GNLLGKLIK

-194 GSALSL
+194 GSALEL

-228 DNNSP
+228 DIDSK
-233 YGGVLRGAQYLP
+233 YGETMIGAQYLP
-245 EDLINLRNDLS
+245 DDLIDMRNDLS
-256 SKLNTYEKPAEPTP
+256 SKYVAYKTP
-270 FTVAKI
+270 EI
-276 PYTNYIAVPVFSKEP
+276 NLPLPITNYIAVPTFSKEP

-297 AKSIATENL
+297 TKLMDS
-306 LEVKKGMADY
+306 LEVKRGIRKG
-316 SKTGKRGDELNRL
+316 SDELNRL
-329 VQYNSKDGLKP
+329 VQYDSTDGLTP
-340 DDRDPNLPTLKS
+340 NGRDPNLPTLKS

-370 FRATVTGI
+370 FRATITGI

-412 KIYALNAD
+412 KIYALNSN

-474 PDDAPWEIDAE
+474 PDDAPWETGE
-485 GLGMGEYILPK
+485 GGMGEYILPK
-496 VVNVTITLKLV
+496 IINVTITLKLV
-507 ETVGSTHQLA
+507 ETVGSTYQMA

-524 AETKKAD
+524 AEGKTAD
-531 GTVVPA
+531 GKVVPA

-560 QIVNDDRVKN
+560 QIINDDKIKN

-579 TTQVSDSPNA
+579 QTQVSDSPNA
-589 SAAQKAENPV
+589 STSQKAENPV
-599 ATAPKESQDP
+599 KAAQPSKEDIEAII
-609 KGIPV
+609 KAITT
-614 EEYKGYKIYL
+614 KKI
-624 KQNLPYFYMESRSG
+624 
-638 DGPVVHKGPESR
+638 
-650 SATEGELIRFE
+650 
-661 KDWIDN
+661 
-667 EAGAASAFKEV
+667 
-678 GKDIANKLNN
+678 
-688 QSILLGGY
+688 

>member
-41 RPSFAIAQLAR
+41 RPSFKIAEIAR
-52 KTLSGRL
+52 RNLSSRL
-59 SETKLE
+59 GETKLE
-65 EEVTGL
+65 AEVTGL
-71 RILATTTSPIIYGT
+71 RILASTTSPIIYGT
-85 DVLKFSKKT
+85 DILKFAKKT
-94 RGIVEDMKQGAN
+94 RGIVEDMKQGTSGAEA
-106 GTEGVVGKLTSFI
+106 GVGKLTSFI
-119 EKGEKFGNDLL
+119 NKAENFGNNLL

-141 IPSRIVLNTDFKN
+141 IPSRIVLNSDFKKS
-154 GKVSKT
+154 KVSDT
-160 MVTLANLKSNSG
+160 MVTLAKLKTNSG
-172 GNLLGNLIK
+172 GNLLGKLIK

-194 GSALSL
+194 GSAVEL

-228 DNNSP
+228 DIETP
-233 YGGVLRGAQYLP
+233 YGKVMTPALYLKEDAIAQ
-245 EDLINLRNDLS
+245 RNDLS
-256 SKLNTYEKPAEPTP
+256 SKFVAYEPDKFNLPLP
-270 FTVAKI
+270 I
-276 PYTNYIAVPVFSKEP
+276 TNYIAVPTFSKEP

-297 AKSIATENL
+297 TKLMDS
-306 LEVKKGMADY
+306 LEVKRGMRNG
-316 SKTGKRGDELNRL
+316 SDELNRI
-329 VQYNSKDGLKP
+329 VQYESADGSKPTG
-340 DDRDPNLPTLKS
+340 RDVNLPTLKS

-370 FRATVTGI
+370 FRATLTGI
-378 TETVSPTW
+378 TETISPTW

-406 SVNFAF
+406 SINFAF

-439 GYAGNIAVIPP
+439 GYAGNIAVVPP

-496 VVNVTITLKLV
+496 LINVTMTLKLV
-507 ETVGSTHQLA
+507 ETVGSTYQMA
-517 TAERKAV
+517 TGERKAV
-524 AETKKAD
+524 AEGKTAD
-531 GTVVPA
+531 GKVVPA

-560 QIVNDDRVKN
+560 QILNEDRIKN
-570 LDKGGDPLK
+570 LDKGGDPIK
-579 TTQVSDSPNA
+579 QTQVSDSPNA
-589 SAAQKAENPV
+589 STAEKPENPV
-599 ATAPKESQDP
+599 AEAPKQKIGPNGIFVEKYKDLNIYKKP
-609 KGIPV
+609 KGGNFVYIV
-614 EEYKGYKIYL
+614 
-624 KQNLPYFYMESRSG
+624 R
-638 DGPVVHKGPESR
+638 DGEQPLHAGPEGR
-650 SATEGELIRFE
+650 REDELLSYER
-661 KDWIDN
+661 KWIDN
-667 EAGAASAFKEV
+667 FVDGPSR
-678 GKDIANKLNN
+678 
-688 QSILLGGY
+688 

>member
-85 DVLKFSKKT
+85 DILKFSRKT
-94 RGIVEDMKQGAN
+94 RGIVEDMKQGTGGA
-106 GTEGVVGKLTSFI
+106 EGIGGKLTSFI
-119 EKGEKFGNDLL
+119 AKGEKFGNELL

-141 IPSRIVLNTDFKN
+141 IPSRIVLNTDFKKS
-154 GKVSKT
+154 KVSET
-160 MVTLANLKSNSG
+160 MVTLTKLKSNSG
-172 GNLLGNLIK
+172 GNLLGKLIK

-194 GSALSL
+194 GSALEL

-228 DNNSP
+228 DNDSP
-233 YGGVLRGAQYLP
+233 YGKVMTGAQYLP
-245 EDLINLRNDLS
+245 EDMIDLRNDLS
-256 SKLNTYEKPAEPTP
+256 SKYVAYKTP
-270 FTVAKI
+270 EVNLPLPI
-276 PYTNYIAVPVFSKEP
+276 TNYIAPPAFSKEP

-297 AKSIATENL
+297 TKLMDS
-306 LEVKKGMADY
+306 LEVKKGMRNG
-316 SKTGKRGDELNRL
+316 SDELNRI
-329 VQYNSKDGLKP
+329 VQYESADGLKP
-340 DDRDPNLPTLKS
+340 TGRDATLPTLKE

-412 KIYALNAD
+412 KIYALNVN

-474 PDDAPWEIDAE
+474 PDDAPWETGED
-485 GLGMGEYILPK
+485 GMGEYILPK
-496 VVNVTITLKLV
+496 IINVTITLKLV
-507 ETVGSTHQLA
+507 ETVGSTYQLA

-537 VPAAPAIAASAKRLY
+537 VPAAPGIAASAKRLY

-560 QIVNDDRVKN
+560 QILNDDRIKN
-570 LDKGGDPLK
+570 LDKGGDPIK
-579 TTQVSDSPNA
+579 QTQVSDSPNT
-589 SAAQKAENPV
+589 STAQKPENPV
-599 ATAPKESQDP
+599 ASAPKKEEDP
-609 KGIPV
+609 KGEFV
-614 EEYKGYKIYL
+614 EEYNGYKIYL
-624 KQNLPYFYMESRSG
+624 KQNLPNFYMESRQG
-638 DGPVVHKGPESR
+638 DGPVLHKGPESR
-650 SATEGELIRFE
+650 SATRNQLLDIE
-661 KDWIDN
+661 KAWARSLGAKGQIDE
-667 EAGAASAFKEV
+667 EAM
-678 GKDIANKLNN
+678 GKAIQAKMLNK
-688 QSILLGGY
+688 SI

>member
-41 RPSFAIAQLAR
+41 RPSFKIAEIAR
-52 KTLSGRL
+52 RNLSSRL
-59 SETKLE
+59 GETKLE
-65 EEVTGL
+65 AEVTGL
-71 RILATTTSPIIYGT
+71 RILASTTSPIIYGT
-85 DVLKFSKKT
+85 DILKFAKKT
-94 RGIVEDMKQGAN
+94 RGIVEDMKQGTSGAEA
-106 GTEGVVGKLTSFI
+106 GVGKLTSFI
-119 EKGEKFGNDLL
+119 NKAENFGNNLL

-141 IPSRIVLNTDFKN
+141 IPSRIVLNSDFKK
-154 GKVSKT
+154 GKVSDT
-160 MVTLANLKSNSG
+160 MVTLAKLKTNSG
-172 GNLLGNLIK
+172 GNLLGKLIK

-194 GSALSL
+194 GSALEL

-228 DNNSP
+228 DIESP
-233 YGGVLRGAQYLP
+233 YGKVMTPALYLK
-245 EDLINLRNDLS
+245 EDAIAERNDLS
-256 SKLNTYEKPAEPTP
+256 SKFVAYEPDKFNLPLP
-270 FTVAKI
+270 I
-276 PYTNYIAVPVFSKEP
+276 TNYIAVPTFSKEP

-297 AKSIATENL
+297 TKLMDS
-306 LEVKKGMADY
+306 LEVKKGMRNG
-316 SKTGKRGDELNRL
+316 SDELNRI
-329 VQYNSKDGLKP
+329 VQYESVDGLKP
-340 DDRDPNLPTLKS
+340 SGRDVNLPTLKS

-370 FRATVTGI
+370 FRATLTGI
-378 TETVSPTW
+378 TETISPTW

-406 SVNFAF
+406 SINFAF

-439 GYAGNIAVIPP
+439 GYAGNIAVVPP

-465 FISDLSYEI
+465 FISDLSYEV
-474 PDDAPWEIDAE
+474 PDDAPWETGED
-485 GLGMGEYILPK
+485 GMDEYILPK
-496 VVNVTITLKLV
+496 IVNVTMALKLV
-507 ETVGSTHQLA
+507 ETVGSTYQMGV
-517 TAERKAV
+517 AERKAV
-524 AETKKAD
+524 AEGKTAD
-531 GTVVPA
+531 GKVVPA

-560 QIVNDDRVKN
+560 QILNDDRIKN
-570 LDKGGDPLK
+570 LDKGGDPIK
-579 TTQVSDSPNA
+579 QTQVSDSPNT
-589 SAAQKAENPV
+589 SAAQKTENPV
-599 ATAPKESQDP
+599 AEAPKEKVGP
-609 KGIPV
+609 NGIFV
-614 EEYKGYKIYL
+614 EKYKGYSIYKKSKPPNMQYL
-624 KQNLPYFYMESRSG
+624 VRDG
-638 DGPVVHKGPESR
+638 DGVIHTGPEGR
-650 SATEGELIRFE
+650 SAFDELLNFE
-661 KDWIDN
+661 RKFIDN
-667 EAGAASAFKEV
+667 
-678 GKDIANKLNN
+678 
-688 QSILLGGY
+688 LGPR

>member
-52 KTLSGRL
+52 KNLSSRL
-59 SETKLE
+59 GETKLE

-71 RILATTTSPIIYGT
+71 RILASTTSPIIYGT
-85 DVLKFSKKT
+85 DILKFAKKT
-94 RGIVEDMKQGAN
+94 RGIVEDMKQGTSGAEA
-106 GTEGVVGKLTSFI
+106 GVGKLTSFI
-119 EKGEKFGNDLL
+119 NKAENFGNNLL

-141 IPSRIVLNTDFKN
+141 IPSRIVLNSDFKK
-154 GKVSKT
+154 GKVSDT
-160 MVTLANLKSNSG
+160 MVTLAKLKTNSG
-172 GNLLGNLIK
+172 GNLLGKLIK

-194 GSALSL
+194 GSAAEL

-228 DNNSP
+228 DIDSK
-233 YGGVLRGAQYLP
+233 YGETMIGAQYLP
-245 EDLINLRNDLS
+245 DDLIDMRNDLS
-256 SKLNTYEKPAEPTP
+256 SKYVAYKTP
-270 FTVAKI
+270 EI
-276 PYTNYIAVPVFSKEP
+276 NLPLPITNYIAVPTFSKEP

-297 AKSIATENL
+297 RKSIATENL
-306 LEVKKGMADY
+306 LEVKKGMRNG
-316 SKTGKRGDELNRL
+316 SDELNRI
-329 VQYNSKDGLKP
+329 VQYESADGLKP
-340 DDRDPNLPTLKS
+340 TGRDATLPTLKS

-361 SVAKQAAVN
+361 SVAKQAAIN

-378 TETVSPTW
+378 TETVSPNW

-496 VVNVTITLKLV
+496 VVNVTMALKLV
-507 ETVGSTHQLA
+507 ETVGSTYQMGV
-517 TAERKAV
+517 AERKAV
-524 AETKKAD
+524 AEGKTAD
-531 GTVVPA
+531 GKVVPA
-537 VPAAPAIAASAKRLY
+537 VPAAPAVAASAKRLY

-560 QIVNDDRVKN
+560 QILNVDTAKN
-570 LDKGGDPLK
+570 LDKGGDPIK
-579 TTQVSDSPNA
+579 QTQVSDSPNT
-589 SAAQKAENPV
+589 SAAQKPENPV
-599 ATAPKESQDP
+599 AEAPKEKIGPHGIFVEKYKDFNIYKKP
-609 KGIPV
+609 K
-614 EEYKGYKIYL
+614 
-624 KQNLPYFYMESRSG
+624 LPNMQYSVR
-638 DGPVVHKGPESR
+638 DGEQPLHVGPESR
-650 SATEGELIRFE
+650 GDEGELLRYE
-661 KDWIDN
+661 RKWIDN
-667 EAGAASAFKEV
+667 FVDGPSR
-678 GKDIANKLNN
+678 
-688 QSILLGGY
+688 

>member
-41 RPSFAIAQLAR
+41 RPSFKIAEIAR
-52 KTLSGRL
+52 RNLSSRL
-59 SETKLE
+59 GETKLE
-65 EEVTGL
+65 AEVTGL
-71 RILATTTSPIIYGT
+71 RILASTTSPIIYGT
-85 DVLKFSKKT
+85 DILKFAKKT
-94 RGIVEDMKQGAN
+94 RGIVEDMKQGTSGAEA
-106 GTEGVVGKLTSFI
+106 GVGKLTSFI
-119 EKGEKFGNDLL
+119 NKAENFGNNLL

-141 IPSRIVLNTDFKN
+141 IPSRIVLNSDFKK
-154 GKVSKT
+154 GKVSDT
-160 MVTLANLKSNSG
+160 MVTLTKLKTNSG
-172 GNLLGNLIK
+172 GNLLGKLIK

-194 GSALSL
+194 GSALEL
-200 GKKKLNTLLLG
+200 GKKKLNNLLLG

-228 DNNSP
+228 DIETP
-233 YGGVLRGAQYLP
+233 YGKVMTPALYLKEDAIAQ
-245 EDLINLRNDLS
+245 RNDLS
-256 SKLNTYEKPAEPTP
+256 SKFVAYEPDKFNLPLP
-270 FTVAKI
+270 I
-276 PYTNYIAVPVFSKEP
+276 TNYIAVPAFSKEP

-297 AKSIATENL
+297 RKSIATENL
-306 LEVKKGMADY
+306 LEVKKGMRNG
-316 SKTGKRGDELNRL
+316 SDELNRI
-329 VQYNSKDGLKP
+329 VQYESADGSKPTG
-340 DDRDPNLPTLKS
+340 RDENLPSLKS

-370 FRATVTGI
+370 FRATLTGI

-439 GYAGNIAVIPP
+439 GYAGNIAVVPP

-496 VVNVTITLKLV
+496 LINVTMTLKLV
-507 ETVGSTHQLA
+507 ETVGSTYQMA
-517 TAERKAV
+517 TGERKAV
-524 AETKKAD
+524 AEGKTAD
-531 GTVVPA
+531 GKVVPA

-560 QIVNDDRVKN
+560 QILNEDRIKN
-570 LDKGGDPLK
+570 LDKGGDPIK
-579 TTQVSDSPNA
+579 QTQVSDSPNA
-589 SAAQKAENPV
+589 STAEKPENPV
-599 ATAPKESQDP
+599 AEAPKQKIGPNGIFVEKYKDLNIYKKP
-609 KGIPV
+609 KGGNFVYIV
-614 EEYKGYKIYL
+614 
-624 KQNLPYFYMESRSG
+624 R
-638 DGPVVHKGPESR
+638 DGEQPLHAGPEGR
-650 SATEGELIRFE
+650 REDELLSYER
-661 KDWIDN
+661 KWIDN
-667 EAGAASAFKEV
+667 FVDGPSR
-678 GKDIANKLNN
+678 
-688 QSILLGGY
+688 

>member
-59 SETKLE
+59 RETKLE

-71 RILATTTSPIIYGT
+71 RILASTTSPIIYGT
-85 DVLKFSKKT
+85 DILKFAKKT
-94 RGIVEDMKQGAN
+94 RGIVEDMKQGTSGAEA
-106 GTEGVVGKLTSFI
+106 GVGKLTSFI
-119 EKGEKFGNDLL
+119 NKAESFGNNLL

-141 IPSRIVLNTDFKN
+141 IPSRIVLNSDFKKS
-154 GKVSKT
+154 KVSET
-160 MVTLANLKSNSG
+160 MVTLTKLKSNSG
-172 GNLLGNLIK
+172 GNLLGKLIK

-194 GSALSL
+194 GSALEL

-228 DNNSP
+228 DNDSK
-233 YGGVLRGAQYLP
+233 YGDVMTPALYLKEDAIAQ
-245 EDLINLRNDLS
+245 RNDLS
-256 SKLNTYEKPAEPTP
+256 SKYVAYETP
-270 FTVAKI
+270 KFNLPLPI
-276 PYTNYIAVPVFSKEP
+276 TNYIAVPTFSKEP
-291 KQMYSK
+291 KQMYSN
-297 AKSIATENL
+297 AKMMDS
-306 LEVKKGMADY
+306 LEVNKGMANY
-316 SKTGKRGDELNRL
+316 SKTARWRDELNRL
-329 VQYNSKDGLKP
+329 VQYNSTDGITP
-340 DDRDPNLPTLKS
+340 NDRNPNLPTLKS
-352 LDLVELKFW
+352 LDFVELKFW

-370 FRATVTGI
+370 FRATLTGI

-386 DTQKFVGNPFNFYT
+386 DTQKFIGNPFNFYT
-400 YSNIER
+400 YNSIER

-412 KIYALNAD
+412 KIYALNAY

-439 GYAGNIAVIPP
+439 GYSGGIAVIPP
-450 FIRFTLGSMH
+450 FIRFTLGSMY

-474 PDDAPWEIDAE
+474 PDDAPWEIDVE

-496 VVNVTITLKLV
+496 LVNVTMTLKLV
-507 ETVGSTHQLA
+507 ETVGSTYSPTEYEKDAAGVLTTTDA
-517 TAERKAV
+517 TDAAGNVIKDAAGNV
-524 AETKKAD
+524 KKVNVVKKA
-531 GTVVPA
+531 A
-537 VPAAPAIAASAKRLY
+537 HAKRLY
-552 GYGASNPN
+552 GYGASNPD
-560 QIVNDDRVKN
+560 QIINDDTIKN

-579 TTQVSDSPNA
+579 ETAIVQNGNE
-589 SAAQKAENPV
+589 AQKPVNPV
-599 ATAPKESQDP
+599 AEGSKPAADP
-609 KGIPV
+609 KGVFI
-614 EEYKGYKIYL
+614 EEYKGYKLHSVMLGTTTNEIVLVWKGDALAFSINVTGTKQSTVDGAKL
-624 KQNLPYFYMESRSG
+624 KI
-638 DGPVVHKGPESR
+638 DAIPEIKV
-650 SATEGELIRFE
+650 APTT
-661 KDWIDN
+661 
-667 EAGAASAFKEV
+667 
-678 GKDIANKLNN
+678 
-688 QSILLGGY
+688 

>member
-85 DVLKFSKKT
+85 DILKFSKKT
-94 RGIVEDMKQGAN
+94 RGIVEDMKLGAN
-106 GTEGVVGKLTSFI
+106 GTEGAVGKLTSFI
-119 EKGEKFGNDLL
+119 EKGEKFGNELL

-228 DNNSP
+228 DSDSK
-233 YGGVLRGAQYLP
+233 YGAVMTPALYLKEDAIAQ
-245 EDLINLRNDLS
+245 RNDLS
-256 SKLNTYEKPAEPTP
+256 SKFVAYESDKFNLPLP
-270 FTVAKI
+270 I
-276 PYTNYIAVPVFSKEP
+276 TNYIAVPTFSKEP

-297 AKSIATENL
+297 TKLMDS
-306 LEVKKGMADY
+306 LEVKKGLRNG
-316 SKTGKRGDELNRL
+316 SDELNRL
-329 VQYNSKDGLKP
+329 VQYNSKDGLTP
-340 DDRDPNLPTLKS
+340 DDRDPNLPKLKD

-370 FRATVTGI
+370 FRATLTGI

-439 GYAGNIAVIPP
+439 GYAGNIAVVPP
-450 FIRFTLGSMH
+450 FIRFTLGSMY

-474 PDDAPWEIDAE
+474 PDDAPWETGED
-485 GLGMGEYILPK
+485 GMGEYILPK
-496 VVNVTITLKLV
+496 LVNVTMTLKLV
-507 ETVGSTHQLA
+507 ETVGSTYQMA
-517 TAERKAV
+517 TAERKEV

-531 GTVVPA
+531 GTIVPA

-560 QIVNDDRVKN
+560 QILNDDKIKN
-570 LDKGGDPLK
+570 LDKGGDPIK
-579 TTQVSDSPNA
+579 QTQVSDSPNA
-589 SAAQKAENPV
+589 TAAQKTQNPV
-599 ATAPKESQDP
+599 AEGIKPAVGTTAISGFVNPTLTGLTDAELGKALQ
-609 KGIPV
+609 
-614 EEYKGYKIYL
+614 L
-624 KQNLPYFYMESRSG
+624 KALQ
-638 DGPVVHKGPESR
+638 
-650 SATEGELIRFE
+650 E
-661 KDWIDN
+661 K
-667 EAGAASAFKEV
+667 V
-678 GKDIANKLNN
+678 NN
-688 QSILLGGY
+688 ARNTR

>member
-85 DVLKFSKKT
+85 DILKFSRKT
-94 RGIVEDMKQGAN
+94 RGIVEDMKQGTGGA
-106 GTEGVVGKLTSFI
+106 EGIGGKLTSFI
-119 EKGEKFGNDLL
+119 NKAESFGNNLL

-141 IPSRIVLNTDFKN
+141 IPSRIVLNSDFKKS
-154 GKVSKT
+154 KVSDT
-160 MVTLANLKSNSG
+160 MVTLTKLKSNSG
-172 GNLLGNLIK
+172 GNLLGKLIK

-194 GSALSL
+194 GSALEL

-221 KDGGDNY
+221 KNGGDNY
-228 DNNSP
+228 DIDSK
-233 YGGVLRGAQYLP
+233 YGDAMIGAQYLP
-245 EDLINLRNDLS
+245 DDLIDIRNDLS
-256 SKLNTYEKPAEPTP
+256 SKYVAYKTP
-270 FTVAKI
+270 EI
-276 PYTNYIAVPVFSKEP
+276 NLPLPITNYIPVPTFSKEP

-297 AKSIATENL
+297 RKSIATENS
-306 LEVKKGMADY
+306 LEVKKGMRNG
-316 SKTGKRGDELNRL
+316 SDELNRL
-329 VQYNSKDGLKP
+329 VQYDSTDGLTP
-340 DDRDPNLPTLKS
+340 NGRDKTLPTLKS

-370 FRATVTGI
+370 FRATLTGI

-496 VVNVTITLKLV
+496 VVNVTMTLKLV
-507 ETVGSTHQLA
+507 ETVGSTYQMA

-537 VPAAPAIAASAKRLY
+537 VPAAPGIAPSAKRLY

-560 QIVNDDRVKN
+560 QIVNDDTAKN

-579 TTQVSDSPNA
+579 TTQVSDSPNT
-589 SAAQKAENPV
+589 STAQKPENPV
-599 ATAPKESQDP
+599 AEAPKEKMGP
-609 KGIPV
+609 NGIFV
-614 EEYKGYKIYL
+614 EKYKGYSIYR
-624 KQNLPYFYMESRSG
+624 KPKPPNQQYSVRDG
-638 DGPVVHKGPESR
+638 DGVIHTGPEGR
-650 SATEGELIRFE
+650 SAFEELLNFE
-661 KDWIDN
+661 RKFIDN
-667 EAGAASAFKEV
+667 
-678 GKDIANKLNN
+678 
-688 QSILLGGY
+688 LGPR

>member
-41 RPSFAIAQLAR
+41 RPSFKIAEIAR
-52 KTLSGRL
+52 RNLSSRL
-59 SETKLE
+59 GETKLE
-65 EEVTGL
+65 AEVTGL
-71 RILATTTSPIIYGT
+71 RILANTTSPIIYGT
-85 DVLKFSKKT
+85 DILKFAKKT
-94 RGIVEDMKQGAN
+94 RGIVEDMKQGTSGAEA
-106 GTEGVVGKLTSFI
+106 GVGKLTSFI
-119 EKGEKFGNDLL
+119 NKAENFGNNLL

-141 IPSRIVLNTDFKN
+141 IPSRIVLNSDFKK
-154 GKVSKT
+154 GKVSDT
-160 MVTLANLKSNSG
+160 MVTLSKLKTNSG
-172 GNLLGNLIK
+172 GNLLGKLIK

-194 GSALSL
+194 GSALEL

-228 DNNSP
+228 DIESP
-233 YGGVLRGAQYLP
+233 YGKVMTPALYLK
-245 EDLINLRNDLS
+245 EDAIAERNDLS
-256 SKLNTYEKPAEPTP
+256 SKFVAYEPDKFNLPLP
-270 FTVAKI
+270 I
-276 PYTNYIAVPVFSKEP
+276 TNYIAVPAFSKEP

-297 AKSIATENL
+297 RKSIATENL
-306 LEVKKGMADY
+306 LEVKKGMRNG
-316 SKTGKRGDELNRL
+316 SDELNRI
-329 VQYNSKDGLKP
+329 VQYNSTDGLAPNKEE
-340 DDRDPNLPTLKS
+340 RDPNLPSLKS

-370 FRATVTGI
+370 FRATLTGI

-439 GYAGNIAVIPP
+439 GYAGNIAVVPP
-450 FIRFTLGSMH
+450 FIRFTLGSMY

-485 GLGMGEYILPK
+485 GLGMSEYILPK
-496 VVNVTITLKLV
+496 LINVTMTLKLV
-507 ETVGSTHQLA
+507 ETVGSTYQMGV
-517 TAERKAV
+517 AERKAV
-524 AETKKAD
+524 AEGKTAD
-531 GTVVPA
+531 GKVVPA

-560 QIVNDDRVKN
+560 QILNDDRIKN

-579 TTQVSDSPNA
+579 QTQVSDSPNA
-589 SAAQKAENPV
+589 SAAQKTENPV
-599 ATAPKESQDP
+599 AEAPKEKIGPNGIFVEKYKDLNIYKKP
-609 KGIPV
+609 KGGNFVYIV
-614 EEYKGYKIYL
+614 
-624 KQNLPYFYMESRSG
+624 R
-638 DGPVVHKGPESR
+638 DGEQPLHAGPEGR
-650 SATEGELIRFE
+650 REDELLSYER
-661 KDWIDN
+661 KWIDN
-667 EAGAASAFKEV
+667 FVDGPSR
-678 GKDIANKLNN
+678 
-688 QSILLGGY
+688 

>member
-59 SETKLE
+59 RETKLE

-85 DVLKFSKKT
+85 DILKFSRKT
-94 RGIVEDMKQGAN
+94 RGIVEDMKQGTGGA
-106 GTEGVVGKLTSFI
+106 EGIGGKLTSFI
-119 EKGEKFGNDLL
+119 NKAESFGNNLL

-141 IPSRIVLNTDFKN
+141 IPSRIVLNTDFKKS
-154 GKVSKT
+154 KVSET
-160 MVTLANLKSNSG
+160 MVTLTKLKSNSG
-172 GNLLGNLIK
+172 GNLLGKLIK

-194 GSALSL
+194 GSALEL

-221 KDGGDNY
+221 KDGGDKY
-228 DNNSP
+228 DNDSP
-233 YGGVLRGAQYLP
+233 YGEVMIGAQYLP
-245 EDLINLRNDLS
+245 EDMIDFRNDLS
-256 SKLNTYEKPAEPTP
+256 SKYVAYKTP
-270 FTVAKI
+270 EVNLPLPI
-276 PYTNYIAVPVFSKEP
+276 TNYIAVPTFSKEP

-297 AKSIATENL
+297 TKLMDS
-306 LEVKKGMADY
+306 LEVKKGMRNG
-316 SKTGKRGDELNRL
+316 SDELNRI
-329 VQYNSKDGLKP
+329 VQYESADGLKP
-340 DDRDPNLPTLKS
+340 TGRDATLPTLKE

-361 SVAKQAAVN
+361 SVAKQAAIN

-460 VNKEA
+460 INKEA

-474 PDDAPWEIDAE
+474 PDDAPWETGE
-485 GLGMGEYILPK
+485 NGMSEYILPK
-496 VVNVTITLKLV
+496 IINVTITLKLV
-507 ETVGSTHQLA
+507 ETVGSTYQLA

-537 VPAAPAIAASAKRLY
+537 VPAAPGIAASAKRLY

-560 QIVNDDRVKN
+560 QILNDDRIKN
-570 LDKGGDPLK
+570 LDKGGDPIK
-579 TTQVSDSPNA
+579 QTQVSDSPNT
-589 SAAQKAENPV
+589 STAQKPENPV
-599 ATAPKESQDP
+599 AAAPKEPEDP
-609 KGIPV
+609 KGTLV
-614 EEYKGYKIYL
+614 AEYKGL
-624 KQNLPYFYMESRSG
+624 KLYQTENGPFKTITSWRG
-638 DGPVVHKGPESR
+638 DTVFHTGP
-650 SATEGELIRFE
+650 A
-661 KDWIDN
+661 N
-667 EAGAASAFKEV
+667 AAASTQLLVDTEKLVINDRLENA
-678 GKDIANKLNN
+678 GKKTA
-688 QSILLGGY
+688 

>member
-41 RPSFAIAQLAR
+41 RPSFKIAEIAR
-52 KTLSGRL
+52 RNLSSRL
-59 SETKLE
+59 GETKLE
-65 EEVTGL
+65 AEVTGL
-71 RILATTTSPIIYGT
+71 RILANTTSPIIYGT
-85 DVLKFSKKT
+85 DILKFAKKT
-94 RGIVEDMKQGAN
+94 RGIVEDMKQGTSGAEA
-106 GTEGVVGKLTSFI
+106 GVGKLTSFI
-119 EKGEKFGNDLL
+119 NKAENFGNNLL

-141 IPSRIVLNTDFKN
+141 IPSRIVLNSDFKK
-154 GKVSKT
+154 GKVSDT
-160 MVTLANLKSNSG
+160 MVTLSKLKTNSG
-172 GNLLGNLIK
+172 GNLLGKLIK

-194 GSALSL
+194 GSALEL

-228 DNNSP
+228 DIESP
-233 YGGVLRGAQYLP
+233 YGKVMTPALYLK
-245 EDLINLRNDLS
+245 EDAIAERNDLS
-256 SKLNTYEKPAEPTP
+256 SKFVAYEPDKFNLPLP
-270 FTVAKI
+270 I
-276 PYTNYIAVPVFSKEP
+276 TNYIAVPAFSKEP

-297 AKSIATENL
+297 RKSIATENL
-306 LEVKKGMADY
+306 LEVKKGMRNG
-316 SKTGKRGDELNRL
+316 SDELNRI
-329 VQYNSKDGLKP
+329 VQYNSTDGLAPNKEE
-340 DDRDPNLPTLKS
+340 RDPNLPSLKS

-370 FRATVTGI
+370 FRATLTGI

-439 GYAGNIAVIPP
+439 GYAGNIAVVPP

-485 GLGMGEYILPK
+485 GLGMSEYILPK
-496 VVNVTITLKLV
+496 LINVTMTLKLV
-507 ETVGSTHQLA
+507 ETVGSTYQMGV
-517 TAERKAV
+517 AERKAV
-524 AETKKAD
+524 AEGKTAD
-531 GTVVPA
+531 GKVVPA

-560 QIVNDDRVKN
+560 QILNDDRIKN

-579 TTQVSDSPNA
+579 QTQVSDSPNA
-589 SAAQKAENPV
+589 SAAQKTENPV
-599 ATAPKESQDP
+599 AEAPKEKIGPNGIFVEKYKDLNIYKKP
-609 KGIPV
+609 KGGNFVYIV
-614 EEYKGYKIYL
+614 
-624 KQNLPYFYMESRSG
+624 R
-638 DGPVVHKGPESR
+638 DGEQPLHAGPEGR
-650 SATEGELIRFE
+650 REDELLSYER
-661 KDWIDN
+661 KWIDN
-667 EAGAASAFKEV
+667 FVDGPSR
-678 GKDIANKLNN
+678 
-688 QSILLGGY
+688 